1 MEISERKETLQ
12 STRLSIPSV
21 PKIPY
26 NKENALK
33 SYRNHL
39 EMKRPLPSGKPT
51 KEIRRMK
58 ITSIKRSQ

>member
-21 PKIPY
+21 PEIPY

-51 KEIRRMK
+51 KEIRR
-58 ITSIKRSQ
+58 R